1 MQTYEIWTS
10 DEKNEPTGAE
20 PIATA
25 TNAND
30 AKRIANELASDYTFG
45 TVIVEPTGRVDDG
58 APHFAE
64 VDAACDAI
72 LAIDCATVRNEIE
85 RTVLDA
91 FDGQPADFDETRAL
105 ANRYCETQADRDRV
119 EEIIRSIDLDL
130 IRSRG
135 TGGAA

>member
-10 DEKNEPTGAE
+10 DANNEPIGAE

-25 TNAND
+25 TDASEAN
-30 AKRIANELASDYTFG
+30 RLANELASDYTYG
-45 TVIVEPTGRVDDG
+45 TVIVEPSGRIDDG
-58 APHFAE
+58 APAFAE
-64 VDAACDAI
+64 VDAACEAI
-72 LAIDCATVRNEIE
+72 LAIDCACVRNEIE
-85 RTVLDA
+85 RTVLNA
-91 FDGQPADFDETRAL
+91 VDGEPADWDETYAL

-119 EEIIRSIDLDL
+119 DEIVRAIDLDL

>member
-1 MQTYEIWTS
+1 M
-10 DEKNEPTGAE
+10 
-20 PIATA
+20 
-25 TNAND
+25 TNQF
-30 AKRIANELASDYTFG
+30 T
-45 TVIVEPTGRVDDG
+45 
-58 APHFAE
+58 E
-64 VDAACDAI
+64 VDEVCEAI

-91 FDGQPADFDETRAL
+91 FDGEPADWDEARAL